1 MSEKAQSEK
10 LNQQT
15 KEKMP
20 IFLER
25 GNLIPKE
32 FEKSIDLINIQMIW
46 TDRIWQWNASGIKY
60 RKGSQF
66 HSQLR
71 IKKFRYLF

>member
-32 FEKSIDLINIQMIW
+32 LEKSIDLINIQMIW
-46 TDRIWQWNASGIKY
+46 TDRI
-60 RKGSQF
+60 
-66 HSQLR
+66 
-71 IKKFRYLF
+71 